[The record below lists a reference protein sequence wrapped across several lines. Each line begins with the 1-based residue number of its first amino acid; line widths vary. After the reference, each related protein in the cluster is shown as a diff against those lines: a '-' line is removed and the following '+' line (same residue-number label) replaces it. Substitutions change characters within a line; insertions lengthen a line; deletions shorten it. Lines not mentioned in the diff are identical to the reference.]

1 MGVCGGPDEPVVH
14 GGELPADPHS
24 PANPEL
30 PQQRVRFMDNMRCFI
45 YVSDKDLTDAEQS
58 VQVINRWR
66 ADRGL
71 AVLDP
76 NE

>member
-1 MGVCGGPDEPVVH
+1 
-14 GGELPADPHS
+14 
-24 PANPEL
+24 
-30 PQQRVRFMDNMRCFI
+30 MRCFI